1 MVISLHYMKHYLT
14 LKTQVK
20 TPVKKRNKQQTF
32 NKLQKE
38 ANGSHR
44 SSQYQFPP
52 INKQYVCHTKQFSLK
67 SIMVTST
74 NALKF

>member
-1 MVISLHYMKHYLT
+1 MKHYLA
-14 LKTQVK
+14 LNTQVK

-38 ANGSHR
+38 ANGSHS

-52 INKQYVCHTKQFSLK
+52 INKQYVYHTKQFSLK
-67 SIMVTST
+67 GIKVTSII
-74 NALKF
+74 ALKF

>member
-20 TPVKKRNKQQTF
+20 TQVKKRNKQQTF

-52 INKQYVCHTKQFSLK
+52 YIIWTDWKPLYTHECFKLR
-67 SIMVTST
+67 
-74 NALKF
+74 